1 MMIIRRRTV
10 RRRGAIALE
19 TALVTSVLFLLI
31 LGVIVLGMG
40 VFRYQEMSFLA
51 REGARWASVHGTGY
65 ASDTGNAAAT
75 ATDIYTNAIQP
86 KLAILDASKLTY
98 SVTWTTSNAPSHTV
112 TTNGVTTQVAN
123 TVTVKI
129 NYSWVPE
136 AYFGGVTMTS
146 TSVMPMSN

>member
-1 MMIIRRRTV
+1 M
-10 RRRGAIALE
+10 
-19 TALVTSVLFLLI
+19 
-31 LGVIVLGMG
+31 
-40 VFRYQEMSFLA
+40 
-51 REGARWASVHGTGY
+51 
-65 ASDTGNAAAT
+65 
-75 ATDIYTNAIQP
+75 
-86 KLAILDASKLTY
+86 
-98 SVTWTTSNAPSHTV
+98 TWTTSNAPSHTV